1 MKKTFKYISLFL
13 CLLCVFFSVNN
24 SFNIVNAENENY
36 SEIVM
41 DINTNRVLYEK
52 NGTKKRFMAS
62 LTKIMTALVVLENC
76 NENKIVT
83 VDKQTTNIEGSSIY
97 LVEGE
102 KLSIKELLY
111 GLMLRSGNDCAETL
125 AVECA
130 GNIENF
136 AALMNKKAKEIGA
149 KHTNF
154 VNPHG
159 LHNDNHYT
167 TAYDLAL
174 ICSYAMK
181 NATFREIVS
190 TKKITI
196 SNTTKDYKRVL
207 VNKNKLLFNN
217 ENATGIKTGYTKK
230 AGRCLASSFN
240 KNGDEIVCVV
250 LNVPPMFERCEELAN
265 NSFNNFKQVKVLE
278 SDNVLDFVN
287 FNNSNKKCPV
297 YIKKDVVLPLQ
308 NNEIKKL
315 KYEIEYDKNIALPI
329 KKDTEIGKIKFFIE
343 NNLIFIEKIY
353 TMVDIK

>member
-1 MKKTFKYISLFL
+1 MKKTFKFISIYLGVL
-13 CLLCVFFSVNN
+13 TLFFSIKN
-24 SFNIVNAENENY
+24 SIVISSADNENY

-52 NGTKKRFMAS
+52 NGKQKRLMAS
-62 LTKIMTALVVLENC
+62 LTKIMTAIIVLENC
-76 NENKIVT
+76 DIEKVIT
-83 VDKQTTNIEGSSIY
+83 VDKKTTNIEGSSIY

-125 AVECA
+125 AIVCS
-130 GNIENF
+130 GSIENF
-136 AALMNKKAKEIGA
+136 ASFMNKKAKEIGA
-149 KHTNF
+149 NNTNF

-174 ICSYAMK
+174 ICCYAMK
-181 NATFREIVS
+181 NPEFKKIVS

-217 ENATGIKTGYTKK
+217 EYATGIKTGYTKK

-240 KNGDEIVCVV
+240 KNGHEIVCVV
-250 LNVPPMFERCEELAN
+250 LNVPPMFERSEEVSN
-265 NSFNNFKQVKVLE
+265 NAFNNYKQIKVLE
-278 SDNVLDFVN
+278 SDNVLDFVTLK
-287 FNNSNKKCPV
+287 NSNKKCPV
-297 YIKKDVVLPLQ
+297 CIKKDVLIPFQ
-308 NNEIKKL
+308 KNEIKKL
-315 KYEIEYDKNIALPI
+315 QYQIEYDKNLTVPL
-329 KKDTEIGKIKFFIE
+329 KKDKEIGKIKFFIE